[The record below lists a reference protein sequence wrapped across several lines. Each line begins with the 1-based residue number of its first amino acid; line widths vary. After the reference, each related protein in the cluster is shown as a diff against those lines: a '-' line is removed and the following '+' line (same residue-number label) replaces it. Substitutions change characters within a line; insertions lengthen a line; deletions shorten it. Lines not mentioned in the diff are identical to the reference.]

1 MNRFLSSINCLFEF
15 MRVFN
20 CNANVLLFSITTVLA
35 LVVLCLTTWW
45 LQNCSRI
52 KLCYFFGLSTLYE
65 SLRLILFGLKLVT
78 DKTNFDLAVMSLCRK
93 CTVRITRHHTYI
105 YIYTWLAEK
114 FATGKRKNAFL
125 SFFLSLTAL
134 ASSPQSYSYLQL
146 VISICFY
153 VTK

>member
-93 CTVRITRHHTYI
+93 CTVRITRHRTYI
-105 YIYTWLAEK
+105 YIHGLLKSSLQER
-114 FATGKRKNAFL
+114 GKTR
-125 SFFLSLTAL
+125 S
-134 ASSPQSYSYLQL
+134 
-146 VISICFY
+146 
-153 VTK
+153 

>member
-1 MNRFLSSINCLFEF
+1 ML
-15 MRVFN
+15 
-20 CNANVLLFSITTVLA
+20 
-35 LVVLCLTTWW
+35 
-45 LQNCSRI
+45 
-52 KLCYFFGLSTLYE
+52 FFGLSTLYE

-114 FATGKRKNAFL
+114 FATGTRKNAFL
-125 SFFLSLTAL
+125 SLFLSLTAL
-134 ASSPQSYSYLQL
+134 ASSPQSCRYLQL

>member
-1 MNRFLSSINCLFEF
+1 MNRFLSSINCLFEY

-35 LVVLCLTTWW
+35 VVVLCLTTWW

-93 CTVRITRHHTYI
+93 CTVRITRHRTYI
-105 YIYTWLAEK
+105 YIYMACWKVRYRNAEK
-114 FATGKRKNAFL
+114 RVLKLVFVSHCT
-125 SFFLSLTAL
+125 SFKPAK
-134 ASSPQSYSYLQL
+134 LQ
-146 VISICFY
+146 VSTISD
-153 VTK
+153 

>member
-35 LVVLCLTTWW
+35 VVVLCLTTWW

-105 YIYTWLAEK
+105 YMACWKVRYRKAEK
-114 FATGKRKNAFL
+114 RVLKLFL
-125 SFFLSLTAL
+125 VSHCTSFKPAK
-134 ASSPQSYSYLQL
+134 LQ
-146 VISICFY
+146 VSTISD
-153 VTK
+153 